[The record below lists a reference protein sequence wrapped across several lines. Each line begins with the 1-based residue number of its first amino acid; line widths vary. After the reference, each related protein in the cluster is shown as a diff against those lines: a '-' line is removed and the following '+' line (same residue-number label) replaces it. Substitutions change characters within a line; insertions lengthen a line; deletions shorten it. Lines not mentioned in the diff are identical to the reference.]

1 MASLVLSAAQ
11 SSAEPGYLDLFEAQ
25 GYVSQTTAAFK
36 VIQAFV
42 AQHKF
47 RRLRLIDGDLKVTND
62 ELTPITKLVG
72 EVSAEWSADRR
83 NRRSYTL
90 ERTRQVFEVI
100 LSFQAWVDLDP
111 FERALESSGY
121 LSVPSDPENGIDRRF
136 VLVLSKSV
144 KHPKQHE
151 SPDGTEATYRF
162 ESLPYLPS

>member
-1 MASLVLSAAQ
+1 LASLILTAAQ
-11 SSAEPGYLDLFEAQ
+11 SSAEAGSFDLFEAQ
-25 GYVSQTTAAFK
+25 GYVSHTTAAFEA
-36 VIQAFV
+36 ILAF
-42 AQHKF
+42 ASNYKF
-47 RRLRLIDGDLKVTND
+47 RQLILVDDNLKVTGN
-62 ELTPITKLVG
+62 ELTPTARLVG
-72 EVSAEWSADRR
+72 EVSAEWSPDRR
-83 NRRSYTL
+83 NRRTYSL

-100 LSFQAWVDLDP
+100 LTFQAWVDLDP
-111 FERALESSGY
+111 FERALEQAGY